1 MDETIPGLLIATV
14 IAIIVGFAVI
24 ITHIVVTSHVIVE
37 CNKLNK
43 TIIRDKVYE
52 CKELKRNE

>member
-24 ITHIVVTSHVIVE
+24 ITHIAVTSHVIVE